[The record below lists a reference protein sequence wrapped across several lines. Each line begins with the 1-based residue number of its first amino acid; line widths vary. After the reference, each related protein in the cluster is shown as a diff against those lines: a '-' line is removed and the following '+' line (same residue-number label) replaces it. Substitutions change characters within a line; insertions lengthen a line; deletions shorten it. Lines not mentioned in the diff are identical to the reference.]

1 MDYMEDTVFLPC
13 DQKGPKGLMA
23 FTNLNLRFGLDKRN
37 EVVGE
42 IFGRGRYFPFL
53 PRDWKNV
60 LWRKRHLR
68 TVLKGRKDEK
78 GKKQKFG
85 LLYKKAS
92 KIREKKLKND

>member
-1 MDYMEDTVFLPC
+1 MDDTVFLPY

-53 PRDWKNV
+53 PHEWKNV

-68 TVLKGRKDEK
+68 TVLKGRKHEK
-78 GKKQKFG
+78 GKKPEIWSNIQKSFKSKRKEA
-85 LLYKKAS
+85 KK
-92 KIREKKLKND
+92 